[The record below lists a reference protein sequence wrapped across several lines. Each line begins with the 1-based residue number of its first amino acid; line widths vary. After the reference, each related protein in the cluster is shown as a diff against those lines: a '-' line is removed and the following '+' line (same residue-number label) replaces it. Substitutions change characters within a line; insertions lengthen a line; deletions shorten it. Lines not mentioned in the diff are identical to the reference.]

1 MPRVRNTEQAEDT
14 AQPFERLAHRAKKHN
29 AKIDKAMTKLVEEQR
44 EKIEG
49 LSKANLRL
57 TRLLHRLAHYL
68 PKERLAE
75 LRAEVDTLANL
86 DTKSFGGGV

>member
-1 MPRVRNTEQAEDT
+1 MPRIRNTEQVDDT
-14 AQPFERLAHRAKKHN
+14 AQPFEKLAHRAKKHN

-57 TRLLHRLAHYL
+57 TKIIHRLSHYL
-68 PKERLAE
+68 PKERLEE
-75 LRAEVDTLANL
+75 LRAEVDSLADL
-86 DTKSFGGGV
+86 EVHP